1 LFGGLVLLISSLVV
15 FYTWAYIEGEL
26 KFRGFLILV
35 FIFILSMLFLIL
47 SPNLLSVLLG
57 WDGLG
62 LVSYCLVIYYESEK
76 TSNSGVL
83 TILSNRLGDLF
94 FLVGIC
100 WCLNYGSFNFSY
112 LGGGLGDSYLLV
124 VFLCVIVA
132 GMTRGAQIP
141 FSAWLPA
148 AIAAPTP
155 ISSLVHSSTLVTA
168 GVYLLIRFSGVLNFN
183 FILLLLSLL
192 TLLISGVSAIYEA
205 DLRKIIALSTLSQL
219 GLMILTLSLGF
230 EELAFFHL
238 ISHALFKSL
247 LFLCAGVYIHIWGDV
262 QDTRKIRGVL
272 ARGPLSSV
280 FFISSSLSLCG

>member
-1 LFGGLVLLISSLVV
+1 
-15 FYTWAYIEGEL
+15 
-26 KFRGFLILV
+26 
-35 FIFILSMLFLIL
+35 
-47 SPNLLSVLLG
+47 
-57 WDGLG
+57 

-112 LGGGLGDSYLLV
+112 LGWGLGDSYLLV
-124 VFLCVIVA
+124 VFLCVMVA

-168 GVYLLIRFSGVLNFN
+168 GVYLLIRFNGVLNFN
-183 FILLLLSLL
+183 FILLFLSLL
-192 TLLISGVSAIYEA
+192 TLLISGVRAIYEL
-205 DLRKIIALSTLSQL
+205 DLKKIIALSTLSQL
-219 GLMILTLSLGF
+219 GLIILTLSLGL

-262 QDTRKIRGVL
+262 QDIRKIRGAL
-272 ARGPLSSV
+272 ASGPLSSI